1 MIEALL
7 SWNFLILFF
16 VDSEPLKKL
25 GFVGHM
31 YYEVDQLEG
40 RYEEY
45 SWNWMHVQFLWR
57 KCGRIFFFVWYRPL
71 KLTCQSSNDRS
82 ASAWVTIA
90 KLACVPG
97 VC

>member
-1 MIEALL
+1 MKNIPETGCMY
-7 SWNFLILFF
+7 SFF
-16 VDSEPLKKL
+16 EESV
-25 GFVGHM
+25 
-31 YYEVDQLEG
+31 EG
-40 RYEEY
+40 
-45 SWNWMHVQFLWR
+45 
-57 KCGRIFFFVWYRPL
+57 FFFVWYRPL